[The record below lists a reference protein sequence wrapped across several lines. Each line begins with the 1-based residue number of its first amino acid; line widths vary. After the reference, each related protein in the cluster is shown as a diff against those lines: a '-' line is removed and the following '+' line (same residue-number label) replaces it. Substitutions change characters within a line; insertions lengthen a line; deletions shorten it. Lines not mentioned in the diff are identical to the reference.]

1 MKGAA
6 SVAHVYGQ
14 NLVAAESMTSALA
27 PWAYTPKDLRR
38 IIDLEFVSGINRP
51 VVHTSVHQPVDD
63 KVPGLSLMIFG
74 QFFNRHESWAEMA
87 RPWVDY
93 MARNSLLLQQG
104 RNVADVAYF
113 YGEEAPLT
121 GLYGKAPVADAPKA
135 NAYDFVNAD
144 ALGGVLLNQGN
155 ELVSQGGARYRAVY
169 LGGSSR
175 MMTLKTLRRLAEL
188 VDGGATVIGL
198 APQGSPALDDAQ
210 AAKAAEWQQLV
221 ARLWPGS
228 GDATVGKGRDR
239 AGRCR
244 CRAGAAGRGAR
255 FPAGGRKRCA
265 SAVRAPPTGRR
276 RCLVSGQPPQPRRGV
291 RGAFPRHRQAARTV
305 ARRQRQG

>member
-1 MKGAA
+1 
-6 SVAHVYGQ
+6 
-14 NLVAAESMTSALA
+14 
-27 PWAYTPKDLRR
+27 
-38 IIDLEFVSGINRP
+38 
-51 VVHTSVHQPVDD
+51 
-63 KVPGLSLMIFG
+63 
-74 QFFNRHESWAEMA
+74 
-87 RPWVDY
+87 
-93 MARNSLLLQQG
+93 
-104 RNVADVAYF
+104 
-113 YGEEAPLT
+113 
-121 GLYGKAPVADAPKA
+121 VADAPKA

-228 GDATVGKGRDR
+228 GDATVGK
-239 AGRCR
+239 AG
-244 CRAGAAGRGAR
+244 
-255 FPAGGRKRCA
+255 
-265 SAVRAPPTGRR
+265 
-276 RCLVSGQPPQPRRGV
+276 
-291 RGAFPRHRQAARTV
+291 
-305 ARRQRQG
+305 